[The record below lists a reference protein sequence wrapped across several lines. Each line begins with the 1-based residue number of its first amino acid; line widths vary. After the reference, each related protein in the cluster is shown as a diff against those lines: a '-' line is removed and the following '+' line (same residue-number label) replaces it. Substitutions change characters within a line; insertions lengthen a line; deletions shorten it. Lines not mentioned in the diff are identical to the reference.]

1 MVMSQQSLPP
11 VNNYTG
17 SFTEDNDGDGVRLS
31 AFGHE
36 DADIG
41 FDPLSANRRFSGAAG
56 LGGVGDV
63 GVRGANTGDDIGD
76 GTRLYRAA
84 GERYRPSG
92 SNAHHIGLSLGTGR
106 RYDQLVTG
114 REFSEVLVSGVP
126 RRHIGTPATCILG
139 RAQPNPQTVEKRQQ
153 QQLP

>member
-1 MVMSQQSLPP
+1 MVSKL
-11 VNNYTG
+11 T
-17 SFTEDNDGDGVRLS
+17 L
-31 AFGHE
+31 
-36 DADIG
+36 
-41 FDPLSANRRFSGAAG
+41 LWRRR
-56 LGGVGDV
+56 LGGVGDL
-63 GVRGANTGDDIGD
+63 GVCGANTGDDIGD

-84 GERYRPSG
+84 GERYRQSG
-92 SNAHHIGLSLGTGR
+92 STPSYWLIVRTGR

>member
-1 MVMSQQSLPP
+1 MAMVCALTRLDMKTRILDSTRCQQINVSL
-11 VNNYTG
+11 
-17 SFTEDNDGDGVRLS
+17 
-31 AFGHE
+31 A
-36 DADIG
+36 
-41 FDPLSANRRFSGAAG
+41 
-56 LGGVGDV
+56 
-63 GVRGANTGDDIGD
+63 GDDIGD
-76 GTRLYRAA
+76 GTRLYRGA

-92 SNAHHIGLSLGTGR
+92 STPSYWLIVRTGR

-139 RAQPNPQTVEKRQQ
+139 QTQPNPQTVEKRQQ